1 MKKISIF
8 VAGAKD
14 LELQRLK
21 LKALVNDM
29 NADYLKN
36 NQMIHINVHSYE
48 NFENNNQ
55 NAYNHFIVNEADLAI
70 FVLDG
75 RIGEKTELEYLL
87 AAENFR
93 NSGIPKVLVFVK
105 KYDELTPDIA
115 YINGLLK
122 SNSDDYY
129 TTYENDHD
137 LMSLARRS
145 IEALVDEICSKPITS
160 SHEEKIPGIKN
171 KFKNENSLYVESIG
185 SSSGTETGKFR
196 NYYKYMT
203 MVLLPLCIFLVCMN
217 FFPKGPKPHLL
228 IAGGGS
234 AANFIDKYAKDSLK
248 NFKGGYYVH
257 QPSRNA
263 WSLLSEEVVTKPSVR
278 KYYPICISADTLSNN
293 DLLDIAN
300 SDAFLS
306 VGVVIGVKL
315 GNDTM
320 VVSLENHPGLISKLS
335 ADCLINKRMSVSEL
349 SELISD
355 TSSVNIYATNPGS
368 GTRNNYA
375 KYLAKVGFEL
385 KDGYLAKFS
394 EDTDLS
400 KIVSSN
406 QPYILLGSK
415 CYQMKDLK
423 GELQDGNAMNFIL
436 YHEDDAGVEVC
447 MKPIYVYFMAYKNTA
462 CGYREYFVPDEIL
475 NFLESL
481 DIDYGDKIFKNKLRV
496 QDLKDVV
503 VDFDELCNI

>member
-55 NAYNHFIVNEADLAI
+55 NTYNHFIVNEADLAI
-70 FVLDG
+70 FVLEE

-87 AAENFR
+87 ATGNLR
-93 NSGIPKVLVFVK
+93 SSGAPKVLVFVK
-105 KYDELTPDIA
+105 KYAEVTPEIA

-145 IEALVDEICSKPITS
+145 IEALVEEICSNPAGTS
-160 SHEEKIPGIKN
+160 QAENETNRKN
-171 KFKNENSLYVESIG
+171 DQKTLSTDLTD
-185 SSSGTETGKFR
+185 SSSNTTTIKLR

-203 MVLLPLCIFLVCMN
+203 MVLLPLCIFFVCLN
-217 FFPKGPKPHLL
+217 FFPRGPKPHLL

-300 SDAFLS
+300 SDTFLS
-306 VGVVIGVKL
+306 EGVVVGVKL

-320 VVSLENHPGLISKLS
+320 VVSLENSPELISKLS
-335 ADCLINKRMSVSEL
+335 AECLINKRISVSEL
-349 SELISD
+349 SKLLSD

-385 KDGYLAKFS
+385 EDGYLAKFS

-436 YHEDDAGVEVC
+436 YHEDSDGSEIC
-447 MKPIYVYFMAYKNTA
+447 MKPIYVYFMAYKNSM

-475 NFLESL
+475 GFLENL
-481 DIDYGDKIFKNKLRV
+481 DFDFSEKIVKNRLRV

-503 VDFDELCNI
+503 VDFDELCDI